1 MKKIIAFLL
10 LGLTNIALNFTVFI
24 VSYNKL
30 ATPFLHEAQRT
41 DNADYIITVTL
52 SGFVMISFLTLG
64 LLYLLYTKK

>member
-10 LGLTNIALNFTVFI
+10 VGLTNIALNFTVFI

-30 ATPFLHEAQRT
+30 ATPFLHEAQRM

-52 SGFVMISFLTLG
+52 SGFVIISFLTLG